1 MHPVKSFLRLSC
13 ILSLLV
19 LVLPAVAQ
27 DQTHL
32 NIPKAVVE
40 HLRIKALASFMFFGH
55 PEEYAAIVTPSAVE
69 YRSDFGAFGGR
80 LSVPSDIMLLLHTH
94 PKDTSPEPSAKDIA
108 TAIKLGVPNC
118 VVTLAQIICAMP
130 DGKVVRQ

>member
-1 MHPVKSFLRLSC
+1 MKSFLRLSC

-40 HLRIKALASFMFFGH
+40 RLRIKAQPTFMFFGH
-55 PEEYAAIVTPSAVE
+55 PEEYAAAVTPSTVE
-69 YRSDFGAFGGR
+69 YYTNFGAFGGHISIPDST
-80 LSVPSDIMLLLHTH
+80 LLLLHTH
-94 PKDTSPEPSAKDIA
+94 PKDTPSEPSAKDIA
-108 TAIKLGVPNC
+108 TAIRFGVPNC
-118 VVTLAQIICAMP
+118 VVTRDQIICAMP
-130 DGKVVRQ
+130 DGKVVKQ